1 MLVWNAVIGAV
12 FHADIYS
19 HDNQQGSLTG
29 TLAVPHFL
37 LWVVKY
43 LSCCIIFM
51 PTIFRMNGWSYSQ
64 INNGKL
70 VGRSGGACAMYMYN
84 VHSSL
89 QFVS

>member
-29 TLAVPHFL
+29 TLAMPHFL
-37 LWVVKY
+37 LWVVNY
-43 LSCCIIFM
+43 LSCCIVFFPADCFSDECMKIYWCM
-51 PTIFRMNGWSYSQ
+51 R
-64 INNGKL
+64 
-70 VGRSGGACAMYMYN
+70 MYMYN